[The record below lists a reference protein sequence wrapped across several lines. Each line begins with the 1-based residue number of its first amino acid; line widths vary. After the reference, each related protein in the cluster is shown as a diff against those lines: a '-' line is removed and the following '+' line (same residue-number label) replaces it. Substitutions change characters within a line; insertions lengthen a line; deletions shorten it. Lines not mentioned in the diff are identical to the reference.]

1 MDKIKPYVILKV
13 IIGHDNSSNLEGK
26 DMKYLKD
33 RFDKEKIEMI
43 VINERVDEYG
53 VGRLTKEELED
64 FADSIIENKKSNEQK
79 MKLQID
85 LELQNKTEYIN

>member
-13 IIGHDNSSNLEGK
+13 IIGPDNRVNLEDK

-53 VGRLTKEELED
+53 VGRLTQKELED

>member
-1 MDKIKPYVILKV
+1 MKPYVILKV
-13 IIGHDNSSNLEGK
+13 IIGHDNSVNLEDK
-26 DMKYLKD
+26 DVKYLKD

-53 VGRLTKEELED
+53 VGRLTEKELVN